1 VTSAGRPQLPRRA
14 REARSSQRELEPR
27 IAPGRRSLLLA
38 AVMIGVLL
46 LAIQLWLLTIA
57 LDLFLGGR
65 GAEIW
70 SLAIISGLIFAGGLA
85 AYRVLRSNAPPRG

>member
-1 VTSAGRPQLPRRA
+1 VTFPTPPRPVRRA
-14 REARSSQRELEPR
+14 SDAPSTQRELEPR
-27 IAPGRRSLLLA
+27 ISPGRRS
-38 AVMIGVLL
+38 LL

-70 SLAIISGLIFAGGLA
+70 SLAIVSGLIFAGGVV
-85 AYRVLRSNAPPRG
+85 AYRVLRSNAPPRA

>member
-27 IAPGRRSLLLA
+27 ISPGRRS
-38 AVMIGVLL
+38 LL

-57 LDLFLGGR
+57 LDLYLGGR
-65 GAEIW
+65 GGEIW
-70 SLAIISGLIFAGGLA
+70 SLVIISGLIFAGGVA
-85 AYRVLRSNAPPRG
+85 ADVVLRRSSPPRP

>member
-1 VTSAGRPQLPRRA
+1 VTFPTPPRPVRRA
-14 REARSSQRELEPR
+14 SDAPSSQRELEPR
-27 IAPGRRSLLLA
+27 ISPGRRSLLLA

-70 SLAIISGLIFAGGLA
+70 SLAIVSGLIFAGGVV
-85 AYRVLRSNAPPRG
+85 AYRVLRSNAPPRA